1 MQIITRLR
9 WLVAGGCGVF
19 GKVRVRVRVKV
30 TLSYFRHFGILFFKT
45 VET

>member
-19 GKVRVRVRVKV
+19 GKVRVRVRVS
-30 TLSYFRHFGILFFKT
+30 LSYFRHFGILFFKT